1 MASTRASEFM
11 QTPGMGTLNGI
22 RVVEAGTM
30 ITAPLAAMMLGDQ
43 GADVIKV
50 EAPGMGDVMR
60 TLGERRSGVS
70 ALWATC
76 NRSKRSLAIDL
87 HTEEGRDTALAL
99 IDTADVFIQNF
110 RPGVLDRLGIGEQ
123 TARAR
128 NRRLIYVSIAGFG
141 FVGPRA
147 NHPAYD
153 NIIQSVSGIAAS
165 QTDPRT
171 GQPSLL
177 RNLVSDKITAYT
189 VAQAVTSALFHRERT
204 GEGQHL
210 EIAMVD
216 ATLAFLWPDA
226 MMGETFLD
234 RDEDLSPGP
243 VIGHTYNLMEAHD
256 GHFGM
261 TALTDLHF
269 GNLMKAIGKP
279 DLATDPRL
287 NDVGGRITNQELWRT
302 PLGEWVSTRNT
313 DEIVGTL
320 IEFGVPAGK
329 VVAIADVHRDPQ
341 IVANETLI
349 EHDHPHFGR
358 MREPRPAVR
367 FSASPAAMSRPA
379 PLLGEHNAE
388 ILAELGRS

>member
-1 MASTRASEFM
+1 M
-11 QTPGMGTLNGI
+11 QTPRMGTLNGI
-22 RVVEAGTM
+22 RIVEAGTM

-43 GADVIKV
+43 GADVIKI
-50 EAPGMGDVMR
+50 EAPGIGDVMR
-60 TLGERRSGVS
+60 TLGERRGGIS

-87 HTEEGRDTALAL
+87 QTDEGRDIALAL

-110 RPGVLDRLGIGEQ
+110 RPGVLDRLGLGESVV
-123 TARAR
+123 RAR
-128 NRRLIYVSIAGFG
+128 KPALIYVSIAGFG

-147 NHPAYD
+147 KHPAYD
-153 NIIQSVSGIAAS
+153 NIIQSVSGVAAS

-210 EIAMVD
+210 QVAMVD

-234 RDEDLSPGP
+234 RGEGLVPGP
-243 VIGHTYNLMEAHD
+243 VVGQTYNLMEAHD

-261 TALTDLHF
+261 TAINDAHF
-269 GNLMKAIGKP
+269 GNLMKAIGRP
-279 DLATDPRL
+279 ELAADPRL
-287 NDVGGRITNQELWRT
+287 SDVGGRMTNQELWRG
-302 PLGEWVSTRNT
+302 PLGEWMSTRSA

-329 VVAIADVHRDPQ
+329 VVSTGDVHRDPQ
-341 IVANETLI
+341 VIANETLM
-349 EHDHPHFGR
+349 EHDHPHLGK
-358 MREPRPAVR
+358 MREPRPAMR
-367 FSASPAAMSRPA
+367 FGATPASMSRPA

-388 ILAELGRS
+388 LLAELGR